1 MLTVVEKH
9 GSTQIRLLGVPHFP
23 ANLLPVY
30 EAASLGGAVN
40 EVEAF
45 LTTYATICRHKGVS
59 RARATGEDR
68 IHAKRLLGR
77 HTPEQLAQLADIFLG
92 SELADPL
99 QGRYFH
105 HMRLFAHHLPEL
117 EKMARNTHYG

>member
-1 MLTVVEKH
+1 MITITEPRGTTV
-9 GSTQIRLLGVPHFP
+9 IRLMGVPQFP
-23 ANLLPVY
+23 EHLLPMV
-30 EAASLGGAVN
+30 EAVMLGGAVN
-40 EVEAF
+40 EVDLF
-45 LTTYATICRHKGVS
+45 LTAYETICRHKGVS

-68 IHAKRLLGR
+68 IHAKRLLAR

-92 SELADPL
+92 SELSDPL

-117 EKMARNTHYG
+117 EKLRGLTTYG